1 MPVVLATRV
10 APEFWVGMVMLAVFA
25 FGLGWFPSGGG
36 NTAGAQYGSEWS
48 RILSLD
54 YLAISHFRP

>member
-1 MPVVLATRV
+1 
-10 APEFWVGMVMLAVFA
+10 MVMLAVFA